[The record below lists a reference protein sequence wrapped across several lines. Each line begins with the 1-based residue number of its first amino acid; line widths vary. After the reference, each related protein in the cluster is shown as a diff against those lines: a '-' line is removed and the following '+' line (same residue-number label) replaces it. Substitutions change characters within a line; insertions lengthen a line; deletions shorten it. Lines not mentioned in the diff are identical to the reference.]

1 MLNRGLILCLKNNI
15 ATADELAK
23 KSNISLAGASAI
35 INQDENLQVNDL
47 KAICEYF
54 KVSAPYF
61 LCQTEKNNYPALQ
74 LEYAL
79 L

>member
-47 KAICEYF
+47 KAICEFF

-74 LEYAL
+74 LEHAL